1 MQTFKIIL
9 LAITLIFIS
18 TSCTEEKLEQKGS
31 ADYISE
37 IDQWHQK
44 RVDRLK
50 DENGWLTLVGL
61 HWIEEGENSFGS
73 DKNNNIV
80 FPENAPP
87 KIGNIELKDS
97 VITLK
102 VENGVNVSSE
112 DNQVKNIKLKED
124 ITGDPTILDVGPLR
138 WYIIK
143 RGERYA
149 IRLRDTKHPLRET
162 FDGIERFPVNEDWKL
177 TATVDQYDPPKVI
190 SLPTQIG
197 TIEEESSPGAVV
209 FEKNGNTYRI
219 DAVDRGKRLW
229 LIFADETSGEETY
242 GAGRYLYIDEPDST
256 GTTIVDFNLAYNP
269 PCVFT
274 KYATC
279 AFPPQ
284 QNFLKLRITAGEK
297 NWGGLH

>member
-1 MQTFKIIL
+1 MDIL
-9 LAITLIFIS
+9 KTISLVITVFIFSI
-18 TSCTEEKLEQKGS
+18 SCTEEKLELKGS
-31 ADYISE
+31 AEYISE

-61 HWIEEGENSFGS
+61 HWLKEGENTFGS

-80 FPENAPP
+80 FPENAPN
-87 KIGNIELKDS
+87 KIGKIKLKDS
-97 VITLK
+97 IITLT
-102 VENGVNVSSE
+102 VESGVNVLSE
-112 DNQVKNIKLKED
+112 GKPVKKIKLKED
-124 ITGDPTILDVGPLR
+124 LTGNPTILDVGSLR

-143 RGERYA
+143 RGERYG
-149 IRLRDTKHPLRET
+149 IRLRDTKNPLRNE
-162 FDGIERFPVNEDWKL
+162 FEGIERFPVNDDWKL
-177 TATVDQYDPPKVI
+177 TATVDIYDPPKVI

-209 FEKNGNTYRI
+209 FEKDGSTYRI

-297 NWGGLH
+297 NWNKLH

>member
-1 MQTFKIIL
+1 MQTIKITL
-9 LAITLIFIS
+9 LVFTLIFIS
-18 TSCTEEKLEQKGS
+18 ISCSGEKLEQKGS
-31 ADYISE
+31 QEYISE

-50 DENGWLTLVGL
+50 EEDGWLTLVGL
-61 HWIEEGENSFGS
+61 YWLKEGENTFGS
-73 DKNNNIV
+73 NKNNSIV
-80 FPENAPP
+80 FPEKAPN
-87 KIGNIELKDS
+87 KIGNITIKDS

-102 VENGVNVSSE
+102 VENGVSVTNE
-112 DNQVKNIKLKED
+112 GNRVKNIKLEED
-124 ITGDPTILDVGPLR
+124 ITGDPTILDVGTLR

-143 RGERYA
+143 RGEKYG
-149 IRLRDTKHPLRET
+149 IRLRDTKHPLRNN
-162 FDGIERFPVNEDWKL
+162 FKGIERFPVNEDWKFI
-177 TATVDQYDPPKVI
+177 ATVDKYDPPKII

-197 TIEEESSPGAVV
+197 TIEEEASPGAVV
-209 FEKNGNTYRI
+209 FEKDGNTYRI

-242 GAGRYLYIDEPDST
+242 GAGRYLYIDKPDST
-256 GTTIVDFNLAYNP
+256 GTTILDFNLAYNP

-284 QNFLKLRITAGEK
+284 QNFLELRITAGEK
-297 NWGGLH
+297 N